1 MNRVLMITTGGTLAC
16 TPTEKGLM
24 PTLKGLDILEYSDYK
39 DEEIDILDFKLIDS
53 SIMTDEDRAE
63 LAEIIWENREDYDA
77 FVVTHGTDSMAY
89 TAAYLDCALQN
100 FGKSI
105 VITGAQLPLPQEGT
119 DRVANLNLALKAA
132 FTGYVG
138 TCIAMWHRLI
148 PAKSAT
154 KIETEGFTAFESVTK
169 TYIEGNQPLPQ
180 GEAVFADIPRN
191 KTGLIYITPNLDGDT
206 IMSYTMHDA
215 VLALVLGAGG
225 MPKHQE
231 EAFDKLKEKGVKV
244 YIKSQCIYGKVEAIY
259 EAHSGVNKY
268 IPVVDTSIDWAVYAI
283 MFGLI

>member
-1 MNRVLMITTGGTLAC
+1 MNKVLLITTGGTLAC
-16 TPTEKGLM
+16 TPTENGLM
-24 PTLKGLDILEYSDYK
+24 PTLKGLDILEYSAYN

-77 FVVTHGTDSMAY
+77 FVITHGTDSMAY
-89 TAAYLDCALQN
+89 TAAYLDCALNN

-105 VITGAQLPLPQEGT
+105 IITGAQLPLPQEGT
-119 DRVANLNLALKAA
+119 DAVDNLNLAIKSALE
-132 FTGYVG
+132 GYVG
-138 TCIAMWHRLI
+138 TCLAIYHRLI

-154 KIETEGFTAFESVTK
+154 KMETEGFTAFESVTK
-169 TYIEGNQPLPQ
+169 DYIDGNLPLPAERPQ
-180 GEAVFADIPRN
+180 LREPIN
-191 KTGLIYITPNLDGDT
+191 KTGLIYITPNLDADT
-206 IMSYTMHDA
+206 IAAYTMHDA
-215 VLALVLGAGG
+215 VLVLVLGAGG

-231 EAFDKLKEKGVKV
+231 AAFDELKEKGVKV

-268 IPVVDTSIDWAVYAI
+268 IPVTDTSIDWALYRI
-283 MFGLI
+283 MFGVI